1 MNSRSICRPCLI
13 SLGLALTLTGHAAFA
28 GPGTQTED
36 DIYVGN
42 KRQAQRS
49 TTAAGTSAT
58 TPVPARA
65 STSTTPKTLLPGT
78 ANATG
83 HVLGGSTVAR
93 PVQGATSPGSTAPQ
107 PRPTAGVSPNTG
119 ALASKKTALSG
130 GDDDLDDLE
139 VERRQVQGV
148 TTPRTTA
155 PQIRPG
161 AGTSPNTGR
170 SATPAP
176 AVLPGKP

>member
-1 MNSRSICRPCLI
+1 MKSLRSHRSSFIAGI
-13 SLGLALTLTGHAAFA
+13 GLALALVGNAAFA

-36 DIYVGN
+36 DVYVGN

-49 TTAAGTSAT
+49 TTAAGAGAT
-58 TPVPARA
+58 TPAPAGATTTRA
-65 STSTTPKTLLPGT
+65 PKALLP
-78 ANATG
+78 ATVNTG
-83 HVLGGSTVAR
+83 NVPGGSAVAR
-93 PVQGATSPGSTAPQ
+93 PVQGATTPGTATPQ

-119 ALASKKTALSG
+119 ALASRKTARAG

-148 TTPRTTA
+148 TTPRTAA

-161 AGTSPNTGR
+161 AGTSPHTGR
-170 SATPAP
+170 SATPMP
-176 AVLPGKP
+176 GVLPGKP